1 MMNYIWSAII
11 IFSVISSFVF
21 NTGNQLSSGIIS
33 SGNTAVD
40 LCITLLGT
48 FCLWNGL
55 MNIAEKSGLTKL
67 LSKFMSPV
75 ICRLFKSVNKDSN
88 SLEPICLNITS
99 NLLGLSNAATPIGI
113 EAMKRMSEN
122 NKGHSYPNNDMVLFV
137 ILNTAA
143 LRIIPTT
150 VAAIR
155 TSHNSENPLEIVLPS
170 ILVSLCALTVGIIMA
185 KITER
190 LFKND

>member
-1 MMNYIWSAII
+1 MMNYIWAVLI
-11 IFSVISSFVF
+11 IFSTVTSFF
-21 NTGNQLSSGIIS
+21 LGTTQELSSGIIT

-55 MNIAEKSGLTKL
+55 MNIAEKSGLTRII
-67 LSKFMSPV
+67 SKVMSPI
-75 ICRLFKSVNKDSN
+75 ICKLFRGLKKDDFA
-88 SLEPICLNITS
+88 LQPICLNITS

-113 EAMKRMSEN
+113 EAMKRLAEN
-122 NKGHSYPNNDMVLFV
+122 NSGKITPNNNMVLFV
-137 ILNTAA
+137 VMNSAA
-143 LRIIPTT
+143 LRLIPST

-155 TSHNSENPLEIVLPS
+155 AENMSENPLEIVLPS
-170 ILVSLCALTVGIIMA
+170 IATSFISLTVGITMA

-190 LFKND
+190 FFKYE

>member
-1 MMNYIWSAII
+1 MMNYIWAALI
-11 IFSVISSFVF
+11 IFSVIAAFIFSTT
-21 NTGNQLSSGIIS
+21 NELSSGIIT

-55 MNIAEKSGLTKL
+55 MNIAEKSGLTKVF
-67 LSKFMSPV
+67 SRIMSPI
-75 ICRLFKSVNKDSN
+75 ICRLFKGMKKDDPA
-88 SLEPICLNITS
+88 LQPICLNITS

-113 EAMKRMSEN
+113 EAMKRLAEK
-122 NKGHSYPNNDMVLFV
+122 NKGKTTPNNDMVLFV
-137 ILNTAA
+137 VMNSAA
-143 LRIIPTT
+143 LRLIPST

-155 TSHNSENPLEIVLPS
+155 AENGSQNALEIVLPS
-170 ILVSLCALTVGIIMA
+170 IITSIIALTIGITMT

-190 LFKND
+190 FFRYD